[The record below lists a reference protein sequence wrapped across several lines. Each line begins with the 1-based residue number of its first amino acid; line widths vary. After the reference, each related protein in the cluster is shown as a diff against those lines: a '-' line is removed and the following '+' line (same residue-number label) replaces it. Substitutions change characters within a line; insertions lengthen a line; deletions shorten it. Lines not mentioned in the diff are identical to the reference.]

1 MKTIKNI
8 ISLLLSLLI
17 LSSCEED
24 IVPQLE
30 SAEPQIVID
39 AWIDNTRAPQHIR
52 ITTTVPYFDSTSY
65 TGVQN
70 ATVYIEDHADNTRYD
85 FYEKSPGLYEWVPST
100 SHPQLGTI
108 QNSYD
113 LTVEIGEV
121 FYTATST
128 LNRVP
133 EVDSIVFSYKSET
146 LYPDGYYAQ
155 FYATDIIGPGDTY
168 WIKAYKNG
176 QFLNKS
182 NEVNLAFDAG
192 FSGGSN
198 IDGTTFIGFIREMI
212 NPYDEDESGDYLP
225 PYMPGDSVVVEIHSI
240 SYEAFTYL
248 NELRIQ
254 TDRPGG
260 FAELF
265 SVPLSNISSNIYSSD
280 PEALEPIG
288 FFNMSAK
295 SVLGEWLDP
304 SHLPEGE
311 LF

>member
-1 MKTIKNI
+1 METIKTA
-8 ISLLLSLLI
+8 ISLLLSLLV

-30 SAEPQIVID
+30 TAEPQIVID
-39 AWIDNTRAPQHIR
+39 AWINNTPTSQYIR
-52 ITTTVPYFDSTSY
+52 ITETVPYFDSLSY
-65 TGVQN
+65 AGLKN
-70 ATVYIEDHADNTRYD
+70 AIVYIEDNTDNTRYD
-85 FYEKSPGLYEWVPST
+85 FNEISPGVYEWVPT
-100 SHPQLGTI
+100 TAQPQLGTI

-113 LTVEIGEV
+113 LNVEIGGV
-121 FYTATST
+121 IYAATST

-133 EVDSIVFSYKSET
+133 EVDSIVFTYKSET
-146 LYPDGYYAQ
+146 LYPDGYYAE

-176 QFLNKS
+176 QFLNKA
-182 NEVNLAFDAG
+182 NELNLAFDAG

-198 IDGTTFIGFIREMI
+198 IDGTTFIGFIRELI
-212 NPYDEDESGDYLP
+212 NPYDSDEAGDEIP

-240 SYEAFTYL
+240 NYETFTFL

-265 SVPLSNISSNIYSSD
+265 SVPLSNVSTNIVGSD
-280 PEALEPIG
+280 PEGLKPLG

-304 SHLPEGE
+304 NNLPT
-311 LF
+311 

>member
-1 MKTIKNI
+1 MKTLKNSM
-8 ISLLLSLLI
+8 SLLLSLLM

-24 IVPQLE
+24 ITPQLE
-30 SAEPQIVID
+30 TAEPQLVID
-39 AWIDNTRAPQHIR
+39 AWINNTTTPQYIK
-52 ITTTVPYFDSTSY
+52 ITTTAPYFDSISY
-65 TGVQN
+65 TGIKN
-70 ATVYIEDHADNTRYD
+70 ATVYIEDNGDNTRYD
-85 FYEKSPGLYEWVPST
+85 FYEKSPGIYEWVPST
-100 SHPQLGTI
+100 KHPQLGTI

-113 LTVEIGEV
+113 LNVEVGENI
-121 FYTATST
+121 YTATST

-133 EVDSIVFSYKSET
+133 EVDSIVFSYKSES

-155 FYATDIIGPGDTY
+155 FYATDLIGPGDTY

-176 QFLNKS
+176 QFLNKA
-182 NEVNLAFDAG
+182 NEINLAFDAG

-212 NPYDEDESGDYLP
+212 NPYDDDEAGESMP
-225 PYMPGDSVVVEIHSI
+225 PYMPGDSLVVEIHSI
-240 SYEAFTYL
+240 NYEAFTYL

-265 SVPLSNISSNIYSSD
+265 SVPLSNISTNIIGSD
-280 PEALEPIG
+280 PEALKPLG

-304 SHLPEGE
+304 SHLPGGE
-311 LF
+311 QF